1 MLKDRIRAREPL
13 VGTFLKTP
21 HYGVV
26 EALGGTGLD
35 FVILDGE
42 HAGFGLAQMDAC
54 VLAARAVGLPCLA
67 RITSGTPADILRVL
81 DLGADGIFVPHVMT
95 GEQAAAIAKA
105 AHYGAGGR
113 GYAASNRAGNFGRVP
128 MKQHLQNAKNV
139 IVVAQIEDPE
149 GVDNA
154 SAIAAVDGIDACFV
168 GVADLA
174 VAYEVYD
181 LKADKVQAAI
191 DTVVSACADKAMSVS
206 SFAPDMAGVKA
217 LTDRGVTMVAV
228 GSEHK
233 AMQDWFSKA
242 AVDAAMGRA

>member
-67 RITSGTPADILRVL
+67 RITSCTPADILRVL

-105 AHYGAGGR
+105 ACSPDCSTV
-113 GYAASNRAGNFGRVP
+113 ASDRRLHHSLYSDLC
-128 MKQHLQNAKNV
+128 Q
-139 IVVAQIEDPE
+139 E
-149 GVDNA
+149 GHNDEN
-154 SAIAAVDGIDACFV
+154 
-168 GVADLA
+168 
-174 VAYEVYD
+174 
-181 LKADKVQAAI
+181 
-191 DTVVSACADKAMSVS
+191 
-206 SFAPDMAGVKA
+206 
-217 LTDRGVTMVAV
+217 
-228 GSEHK
+228 
-233 AMQDWFSKA
+233 
-242 AVDAAMGRA
+242 